1 MYFLL
6 FKKALFSAIRSISMN
21 AIFSTTH
28 QKQTDQRKALSLVS
42 EMLLST
48 DFSLT
53 FIAAPSQS
61 PL

>member
-21 AIFSTTH
+21 AIFSTTR

-42 EMLLST
+42 EMLLYWFLS
-48 DFSLT
+48 